1 MIQDFWAI
9 FVFSFFVVIV
19 LTRLFI
25 YVYIF
30 PLLKKIKYS
39 TTTPLVPKGK
49 NDVSVII
56 AARNEEENL
65 QRLLPSLL
73 TQKYNGNFEVIVV
86 LDSCTDNSKRVLLD
100 IKEKYDNL
108 YFTEV
113 FQERKFD
120 KYKKLAILIGVKAA
134 KYENLLFI
142 DADCKPAGN
151 RWLETMSEQFDSYD
165 LILGYGGIYKENGF
179 TNIIYRYDT
188 VYNTALYMSAA
199 LRGKPY
205 MAVGRNMAYK
215 KHLFHKVGGFRNHY
229 HLPSGNDDLFVRDV
243 AEFAKT
249 TVCVSHNSF
258 VYTHS
263 PKTLN
268 ELFFKKIRHTSIS
281 SYYRTKT
288 KIFLALDSFSRII
301 FFPYLLFSSYFL
313 YTTEMKLAE
322 FVLYLT
328 LAKVLLEVITLKPVF
343 KHFKEN
349 RLFWIS
355 TFANMFLPAFVGVG
369 MLYGRIKKNTL
380 KKWL

>member
-1 MIQDFWAI
+1 M
-9 FVFSFFVVIV
+9 
-19 LTRLFI
+19 
-25 YVYIF
+25 
-30 PLLKKIKYS
+30 
-39 TTTPLVPKGK
+39 VPKGK
-49 NDVSVII
+49 NDVSIII
-56 AARNEEENL
+56 AARNEGKNL
-65 QRLLPSLL
+65 KRLLPSLL
-73 TQKYNGNFEVIVV
+73 TQKYIGNFEVIVV

-100 IKEKYDNL
+100 IKGKYDNL

-113 FQERKFD
+113 FQDRRFD

-134 KYENLLFI
+134 KYDNLLFI

-151 RWLETMSEQFDSYD
+151 RWLETMAEQFDRYD
-165 LILGYGGIYKENGF
+165 LILGYGGITKDKGF
-179 TNIIYRYDT
+179 TNTIYRYDT
-188 VYNTALYMSAA
+188 VYNTALYMAAA

-215 KHLFHKVGGFRNHY
+215 KYLFNKVGGFRKHY

-243 AEFAKT
+243 AKFAKT
-249 TVCVSHNSF
+249 TVCVSPDSF

-263 PKTLN
+263 PKTLK

-313 YTTEMKLAE
+313 YTAEIKLAE
-322 FVLYLT
+322 IVLYLT
-328 LAKVLLEVITLKPVF
+328 LAKVLSEIIILKPIF
-343 KHFKEN
+343 KHFKEG

-355 TFANMFLPAFVGVG
+355 TFANIFLPVFIGSG
-369 MLYGRIKKNTL
+369 MIYGKIKKSTL

>member
-1 MIQDFWAI
+1 MKQDFWAI
-9 FVFSFFVVIV
+9 FVFSLYVFIV
-19 LTRLFI
+19 LVRLFI
-25 YVYIF
+25 YAYIF

-39 TTTPLVPKGK
+39 ITTPLVPKGE
-49 NDVSVII
+49 NDVTVII

-65 QRLLPSLL
+65 KKLLPRIL

-100 IKEKYDNL
+100 YKEKYDNL

-113 FQERKFD
+113 FQDRRFD

-142 DADCKPAGN
+142 DADCEPASN
-151 RWLETMSEQFDSYD
+151 RWIETMAEQFDKYD
-165 LILGYGGIYKENGF
+165 LILGYGGISKDNGF
-179 TNIIYRYDT
+179 TNTIYRYDT
-188 VYNTALYMSAA
+188 VYNTALFMAAA

-215 KHLFHKVGGFRNHY
+215 KHLFNKVGGFRNHY

-243 AEFAKT
+243 AKFAKT
-249 TVCVSHNSF
+249 TVCVSPDSF

-263 PKTLN
+263 PKTLK

-281 SYYRTKT
+281 SHYRTGT
-288 KIFLALDSFSRII
+288 KLFLAADAFSRII
-301 FFPYLLFSSYFL
+301 FLPYLLFSSYFL
-313 YTTEMKLAE
+313 YVTETKLAE
-322 FVLYLT
+322 IVLYLT
-328 LAKVLLEVITLKPVF
+328 LAKVLSEIIILKPVF
-343 KHFKEN
+343 KHFKESK
-349 RLFWIS
+349 LFWIS
-355 TFANMFLPAFVGVG
+355 TFANIFLPAFVGWG
-369 MLYGRIKKNTL
+369 MMYGRLKKNTL